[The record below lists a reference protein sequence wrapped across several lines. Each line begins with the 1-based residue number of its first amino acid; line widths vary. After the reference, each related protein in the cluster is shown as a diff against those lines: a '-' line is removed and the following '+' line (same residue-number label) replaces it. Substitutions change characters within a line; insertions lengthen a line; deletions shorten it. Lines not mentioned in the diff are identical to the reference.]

1 MPIFAVAILASLFAE
16 RSTLT
21 GLGRDV
27 ASGDA
32 TGLATFVAAWFM
44 VRTAYVVAYVSI
56 AEHSKSFI
64 RSLLWVTGTGLAFYQ
79 IYKAAAL
86 LG

>member
-21 GLGRDV
+21 GLGREV
-27 ASGDA
+27 ASGNA
-32 TGLATFVAAWFM
+32 TGLTTFVAAWFA
-44 VRTAYVVAYVSI
+44 VRTAYVLAYVNI

-64 RSLLWVTGTGLAFYQ
+64 RSLLWATGTGLAFYQ